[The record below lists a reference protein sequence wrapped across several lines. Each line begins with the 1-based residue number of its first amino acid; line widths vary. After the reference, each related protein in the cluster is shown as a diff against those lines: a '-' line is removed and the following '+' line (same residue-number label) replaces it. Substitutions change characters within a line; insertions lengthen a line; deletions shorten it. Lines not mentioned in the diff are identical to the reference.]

1 MGDRSNGANGDHR
14 WENVANR
21 LRTEIINGQRRPGS
35 QLPPSTVLARD
46 HRVSRQTIQTAV
58 DRLRTEGLINTRSGI
73 GWFVAN
79 SAAVQLLRSSVHWSD
94 RHGRAA
100 GELPG
105 AWHPQVELRTRM
117 VTAPERVAAD
127 LDVGVGTPLCLR
139 ERRIVNHGHVLQL
152 GHTFL
157 PREITRGASA
167 METAAPIQ
175 NRGTYAWLRGAGHQL
190 VGFTEKVS
198 ATLATADEAERL
210 GLPARRPPVVV
221 RITRIAHGQR
231 RRLEVDYL
239 IACASQLQ
247 LVYELPGHGE
257 SAQP

>member
-1 MGDRSNGANGDHR
+1 MGDRSNGDNGDHR

-21 LRTEIINGQRRPGS
+21 LRSEIINGQRRPGS

-58 DRLRTEGLINTRSGI
+58 DRLRTEGLISTRSGI

-94 RHGRAA
+94 RHGRPA
-100 GELPG
+100 GELSNG
-105 AWHPQVELRTRM
+105 WRPQVELRTHL
-117 VTAPERVAAD
+117 VAASDRVAAD
-127 LDVGVGTPLCLR
+127 LGVSVGTQLCLR

-157 PREITRGASA
+157 PREITRGSTE
-167 METAAPIQ
+167 METAAPLPD
-175 NRGTYAWLRGAGHQL
+175 RGTYAWLRGAGHHL

-221 RITRIAHGQR
+221 RITRIAHGAR

-239 IACASQLQ
+239 IACANQLQ
-247 LVYELPGHGE
+247 LVYELPGHSG
-257 SAQP
+257 SPPP